1 MLLLF
6 AFLYDSR
13 IYYTSYTRSNCLWRY
28 WHGKAN
34 ARQRSR
40 VTHTCINWH
49 GKRPVYDCFSKYGFA
64 DVLSLDHVGLDPSRI
79 AAQVVTGVGFIGAG
93 NILVRNQNIV
103 GLTTA
108 ADIWVTAA
116 IGMVI
121 GSGMYELGIYGSV
134 MTLLVLEVFH
144 QLTFRLMNKNYH
156 LQLTLVNGN
165 TVSMLDWFKQQK
177 IKTDLVSLQENEDHE
192 VVAIDIQLH
201 ATTSIEDLLRL
212 LKGMA
217 GVKGVSIS

>member
-1 MLLLF
+1 MTAEFIIRLILAAIACGAIGMERQMRGKGAGLRTHVLIGMGSALF
-6 AFLYDSR
+6 M
-13 IYYTSYTRSNCLWRY
+13 I
-28 WHGKAN
+28 
-34 ARQRSR
+34 
-40 VTHTCINWH
+40 V
-49 GKRPVYDCFSKYGFA
+49 SKYGFA

-79 AAQVVTGVGFIGAG
+79 AAQV
-93 NILVRNQNIV
+93 
-103 GLTTA
+103 
-108 ADIWVTAA
+108 VTAA

-156 LQLTLVNGN
+156 LQLTLLNGN

>member
-1 MLLLF
+1 MTAEFIIRLILAAIACGAIGMERQMRGKGAGLRTHVLIGMGSALF
-6 AFLYDSR
+6 M
-13 IYYTSYTRSNCLWRY
+13 I
-28 WHGKAN
+28 
-34 ARQRSR
+34 
-40 VTHTCINWH
+40 V
-49 GKRPVYDCFSKYGFA
+49 SKYGFA
-64 DVLSLDHVGLDPSRI
+64 DVLSLGH
-79 AAQVVTGVGFIGAG
+79 VGFIGAG

-156 LQLTLVNGN
+156 LQLTLLNGN

>member
-1 MLLLF
+1 MTAEFIIRLILAAIACGAIGMERQMRGKGAGLRTHVLIGMGSALF
-6 AFLYDSR
+6 M
-13 IYYTSYTRSNCLWRY
+13 I
-28 WHGKAN
+28 
-34 ARQRSR
+34 
-40 VTHTCINWH
+40 V
-49 GKRPVYDCFSKYGFA
+49 SKYGFA

-144 QLTFRLMNKNYH
+144 QLTSPDEQNYH

-165 TVSMLDWFKQQK
+165 TVSMLDWLSSKK
-177 IKTDLVSLQENEDHE
+177 LKTDLVSLQENEDHE
-192 VVAIDIQLH
+192 VVRH
-201 ATTSIEDLLRL
+201 
-212 LKGMA
+212 
-217 GVKGVSIS
+217 

>member
-1 MLLLF
+1 M
-6 AFLYDSR
+6 
-13 IYYTSYTRSNCLWRY
+13 I
-28 WHGKAN
+28 
-34 ARQRSR
+34 
-40 VTHTCINWH
+40 V
-49 GKRPVYDCFSKYGFA
+49 SKYGFA
-64 DVLSLDHVGLDPSRI
+64 DVLSLHYVKLHPSRI

-93 NILVRNQNIV
+93 NILVCNQNIV

-134 MTLLVLEVFH
+134 MTLLVLEIFH

-165 TVSMLDWFKQQK
+165 TVSMLDWFRQK

>member
-1 MLLLF
+1 MRGKGAGLRTHVLIGMGSALF
-6 AFLYDSR
+6 M
-13 IYYTSYTRSNCLWRY
+13 I
-28 WHGKAN
+28 
-34 ARQRSR
+34 
-40 VTHTCINWH
+40 V
-49 GKRPVYDCFSKYGFA
+49 SKYGFA

-156 LQLTLVNGN
+156 LQLTLVNG
-165 TVSMLDWFKQQK
+165 QK